1 MKLVF
6 LCHFSSESIRTKL
19 PLNSKG
25 RAIQDFAPWVP
36 ELIKEVSTY
45 KDIELHVIAPYDGL
59 KKWIVEYCENS
70 VHYHFFRCNL
80 PVLNKRIPA
89 HWPSFLG
96 GNYSI
101 NRFIV
106 HHLIRKIKPD
116 IVNLLGAENAYYSSC
131 ILGLNEV
138 PIFITIQGIYS
149 NPERFRFQKENKLN
163 SKLERL
169 IHRSNKYFGINASFM
184 PGLIKRDVE
193 NPILFWNRF
202 PIKAF
207 IASNFRIDENKKKYD
222 LIQFSRLTGS
232 KGVFDLLSAIVI
244 VKQYFPH
251 VKVRMVGPASSNDL
265 EGLNKKIKDLSLSQN
280 IILSGA
286 YPNHEDVLKDAA
298 YARISV
304 LPTRIDT
311 IPISLFESVYLG
323 LPVVSCNTGDI
334 PLLNIGDERILL
346 SDVGD
351 TQALAMNIVR
361 LLSDFKL
368 RNLLAEKSLKFVKRY
383 FSNSAN
389 VSQHILILKA
399 VLKNY
404 REGIPIPQDLL
415 YEGYLM
421 RKLAKEGEFGND
433 IS

>member
-1 MKLVF
+1 
-6 LCHFSSESIRTKL
+6 
-19 PLNSKG
+19 
-25 RAIQDFAPWVP
+25 
-36 ELIKEVSTY
+36 
-45 KDIELHVIAPYDGL
+45 
-59 KKWIVEYCENS
+59 
-70 VHYHFFRCNL
+70 
-80 PVLNKRIPA
+80 
-89 HWPSFLG
+89 
-96 GNYSI
+96 
-101 NRFIV
+101 
-106 HHLIRKIKPD
+106 
-116 IVNLLGAENAYYSSC
+116 
-131 ILGLNEV
+131 
-138 PIFITIQGIYS
+138 
-149 NPERFRFQKENKLN
+149 
-163 SKLERL
+163 
-169 IHRSNKYFGINASFM
+169 
-184 PGLIKRDVE
+184 
-193 NPILFWNRF
+193 
-202 PIKAF
+202 
-207 IASNFRIDENKKKYD
+207 
-222 LIQFSRLTGS
+222 
-232 KGVFDLLSAIVI
+232 
-244 VKQYFPH
+244 
-251 VKVRMVGPASSNDL
+251 MVGPASSNDL
-265 EGLNKKIKDLSLSQN
+265 ERLNKKIKDLSLSQN

-334 PLLNIGDERILL
+334 PLLNIGDERVLL

-389 VSQHILILKA
+389 VSHHILILKA